1 MQLVIPLSE
10 VQQFLS
16 NQFNID
22 IDLKY
27 IDVNKIEAKYIDTI
41 DLIIKEIKDEVVLIH
56 YEVDGLATIVTKV
69 AHFFLKQKLKNS
81 PIEWDSKNE
90 QVKIDLH
97 KIKRLNRFLKFIC
110 ISEIHCINDAI
121 VLEMNVRAKK

>member
-1 MQLVIPLSE
+1 MQLVILLSE
-10 VQQFLS
+10 VKQFLS
-16 NQFNID
+16 KQYNLD
-22 IDLKY
+22 VDLKN

-41 DLIIKEIKDEVVLIH
+41 DLIIKEVKEEVVLIH

-90 QVKIDLH
+90 QVKIDLN
-97 KIKRLNRFLKFIC
+97 KITELNGFLKFVY
-110 ISEIHCINDAI
+110 ISEIYFIKDTI
-121 VLEMNVRAKK
+121 VLEMYERGKK